1 MYYSACV
8 ISVAVVVLVV
18 CQCCDCYWSVMFG
31 WDELD
36 IARGGSQCD
45 SSSVVFIPLFIGSC
59 IYLCIVVVNVCFPCS
74 FIAVV
79 RVPVS

>member
-1 MYYSACV
+1 
-8 ISVAVVVLVV
+8 
-18 CQCCDCYWSVMFG
+18 MFG

-45 SSSVVFIPLFIGSC
+45 SSSVVFIPVVIVSGSD
-59 IYLCIVVVNVCFPCS
+59 IYFCIVIVNVCVPCS
-74 FIAVV
+74 FAAVV